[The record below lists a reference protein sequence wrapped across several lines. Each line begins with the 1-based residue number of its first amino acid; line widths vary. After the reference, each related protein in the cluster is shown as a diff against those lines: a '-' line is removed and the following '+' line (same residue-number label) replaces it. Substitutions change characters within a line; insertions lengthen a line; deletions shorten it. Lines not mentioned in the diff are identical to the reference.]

1 MTYKATFGQRYHDCE
16 QTLKV
21 LLHATSFVK
30 KDKTFSKILYL
41 ILAVGNYING
51 STNRGQTYGFTLPSL
66 GKLSEVKSPKNPQI
80 NLVHFV
86 GELLSEEHE
95 ELLKCFDEF
104 DAVHASAAE
113 SLSELNQQLNALKEG
128 LTHIQNQLNSVTC
141 DETFKEIMGDWEK
154 KSSEKMKTLIQNN
167 EKIQIEYKEL
177 LDYFGEPA
185 TTSAEDFFG
194 LLSKFA
200 KDLQGSIVQNR
211 KRKEEELKAEQINLK
226 RTMTHKDKS
235 TRDKEVASIL
245 EGEFDKIFS
254 QLKNG
259 SLLRQ
264 ASVYKLARP
273 SQIAAIKKQ
282 EKQE

>member
-1 MTYKATFGQRYHDCE
+1 MTYKATFVQRYRDCE
-16 QTLKV
+16 KTLRV
-21 LLHATSFVK
+21 LLSATSFVK
-30 KDKTFSKILYL
+30 NDISFSKILYI

-51 STNRGQTYGFTLPSL
+51 GTNRGQSYGFTIPSL

-80 NLVHFV
+80 NLMHIL
-86 GELLSEEHE
+86 GELLSEEYE
-95 ELLKCFDEF
+95 ELLRCFDEF

-113 SLSELNQQLNALKEG
+113 SLSDLNQHLNTLKEG

-154 KSSEKMKTLIQNN
+154 KAAKTIKILIQNH

-177 LDYFGEPA
+177 LEYFGESA
-185 TTSAEDFFG
+185 TTSTEDFFG

-200 KDLQGSIVQNR
+200 KELQGSIVQNR
-211 KRKEEELKAEQINLK
+211 KRKEEELKAEQLNLK
-226 RTMTHKDKS
+226 RTTHREKPM
-235 TRDKEVASIL
+235 RDKEVASIL

-273 SQIAAIKKQ
+273 SQIVAIKKQ